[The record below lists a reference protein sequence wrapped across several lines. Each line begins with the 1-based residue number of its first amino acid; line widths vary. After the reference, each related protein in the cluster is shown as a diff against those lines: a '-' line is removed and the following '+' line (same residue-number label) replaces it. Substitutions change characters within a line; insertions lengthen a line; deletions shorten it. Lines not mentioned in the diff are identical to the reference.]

1 MRERAVVLSILNHPA
16 LLEIVEEEFASFHI
30 KNNDLTAL
38 RQAVLGA
45 WLEQIPLDF
54 QSLKRH
60 LESSGLA
67 ELLSRNQI
75 SPADPPYVRPEAS
88 DEDALVGFREAV
100 RLHHDQAV
108 LKGEREQDVAA
119 LGNDFSDA
127 EWDRLRAS
135 VKDQLAAEERAIE
148 DEAQRE

>member
-1 MRERAVVLSILNHPA
+1 
-16 LLEIVEEEFASFHI
+16 
-30 KNNDLTAL
+30 
-38 RQAVLGA
+38 LGA

-60 LESSGLA
+60 LEGSGHA

-108 LKGEREQDVAA
+108 LKSERERDVTAWGDNSA
-119 LGNDFSDA
+119 EA
-127 EWDRLRAS
+127 EWYRLQARIQDR
-135 VKDQLAAEERAIE
+135 LAAEERAKE